1 MERISLQSVVDV
13 NLEAVRT
20 APGGHTATTVHGGS
34 GRRLRQTVL
43 ALAKGSALGEH
54 TAPGECTLLVLEGSV
69 RLDVGE
75 HSADLEAGELVDV
88 PEAAH
93 SVTATEDAAL
103 LLTVALA

>member
-1 MERISLQSVVDV
+1 MERISLQSVVDA

-43 ALAKGSALGEH
+43 ALAAGSRLGEH

-69 RLDVGE
+69 RLDTGE
-75 HSADLEAGELVDV
+75 HSAELGTGELVEV
-88 PEAAH
+88 PADPH
-93 SVTATEDAAL
+93 SVTAVEDSAL
-103 LLTVALA
+103 LLTVSLS

>member
-1 MERISLQSVVDV
+1 MERISLQSVVDA

-43 ALAKGSALGEH
+43 AIKAGSALGEH
-54 TAPGECTLLVLEGSV
+54 TAPGECTLIVLEGAV

-75 HSADLEAGELVDV
+75 HSADLQAGELVEI
-88 PEAAH
+88 PTEAH
-93 SVTATEDAAL
+93 SVTAAEDSAL